1 MVTTKPK
8 FPPIFPLFHR
18 SFEIKPLFLLLNSFF
33 RRNSCA
39 YTGRSSTQR
48 QSSPY
53 PTAPSISLA
62 SRKQEA
68 RPDSPT
74 DGSISWTDTPLT
86 TATSSDSTTSEI
98 PSSPSRSTTSTAAES
113 HTRLP
118 LKFAVKHGRK
128 LGMKTWS
135 NSQLHLPN
143 GAVYEVKLTRGKDPK
158 FLFFKRG
165 WMIFMEEN
173 SIKEEDFF
181 LTFEY
186 LVDSSRF
193 NVRIFD
199 KTATE
204 ILYPSLISDTEQE
217 WTAVEKDLA
226 EEGIQVV
233 FKFRQRFQ
241 SMSTRSRIALRRAIN
256 SKVVDNFALPS
267 FMFVIHPTN
276 VALEKAYYLTVPC
289 GIVEELEIR
298 DGDTVNLRVPGVES
312 DGFKVNLETSKLSI
326 RIAGKEWIRFH
337 DENRLKKGD
346 VCHFQAVESQSNGF
360 EFEVSIFRA

>member
-1 MVTTKPK
+1 HIVGVEKARSETRFSDGWVDFVDRYSIDNGYFLRFDYLGDSK
-8 FPPIFPLFHR
+8 FSVKIYD
-18 SFEIKPLFLLLNSFF
+18 LNCCGITY
-33 RRNSCA
+33 R
-39 YTGRSSTQR
+39 
-48 QSSPY
+48 
-53 PTAPSISLA
+53 
-62 SRKQEA
+62 
-68 RPDSPT
+68 
-74 DGSISWTDTPLT
+74 
-86 TATSSDSTTSEI
+86 
-98 PSSPSRSTTSTAAES
+98 SPSENADTSVENFYRIIHS
-113 HTRLP
+113 DEIQSKQIRLP